1 MRLFFALALWLVSS
15 AALAG
20 YDLHIT
26 RKQFWAD
33 KSGPTITFA
42 EWKSYVR
49 SDTQVVHDGRNTEH
63 DFIVRLPGE
72 TFPIWYNPSLGEIYT
87 KNPTEGAIKKLID
100 ISRKL
105 KAKVQGDDGEFYP
118 VKP

>member
-1 MRLFFALALWLVSS
+1 MRLFFALALWIVSS
-15 AALAG
+15 VAIAG
-20 YDLHIT
+20 YDVHIT
-26 RKQFWAD
+26 RKKFWAD
-33 KSGPTITFA
+33 ESGPAISFA

-49 SDTQVVHDGRNTEH
+49 SDREVVHDDHNTEH
-63 DFIVRLPGE
+63 DFIVRLPSGA
-72 TFPIWYNPSLGEIYT
+72 FPIWYNPSLGEIYT
-87 KNPTEGAIKKLID
+87 KNPTEAAIQKLID